1 MFPYNLDKDNNSKYF
16 PKINIFYGNK
26 KIKIKKSRERK
37 NILWSQRYFFRE
49 SFFTFLK
56 LDNYKCPFFKFTKNF
71 PEKSKS
77 TKSTKTIDFL
87 SIEINNISKQL
98 KENPFQPLLLWIPF

>member
-49 SFFTFLK
+49 SFLTYLK
-56 LDNYKCPFFKFTKNF
+56 LDIYKCPFFKFTKNF
-71 PEKSKS
+71 PEK
-77 TKSTKTIDFL
+77 
-87 SIEINNISKQL
+87 KQEYE
-98 KENPFQPLLLWIPF
+98 KYEKH